1 MAEYTKI
8 ETAMEIICCLCND
21 LYPNSVCPG
30 ECNWMGYLRENAA
43 DVAPVVHGRW
53 EIGNPFC
60 PVCGKDKFAGLDADI
75 WCDWLPDY
83 CPNCGASMDACAE

>member
-43 DVAPVVHGRW
+43 DVAPVVRCVDCLFFRSGENECESWEWCELHG
-53 EIGNPFC
+53 IDMSANAFCSYGNR
-60 PVCGKDKFAGLDADI
+60 
-75 WCDWLPDY
+75 
-83 CPNCGASMDACAE
+83 MDSDEQ